1 MNEPAGSK
9 DLSDAFIG
17 MNERGDLSMQKT
29 ATDIVIEVT
38 KRCLTHEPADC
49 DGCPF
54 FSRKN
59 CVRDRDLAVIDTLV
73 DQQARIKELQAK
85 LEKVERR

>member
-1 MNEPAGSK
+1 
-9 DLSDAFIG
+9 
-17 MNERGDLSMQKT
+17 MQKT